1 MCELRVF
8 MNTQEIVSSIA
19 LTKLN
24 GLSLLNALLNA
35 RTLLDSLGSASEVFA
50 HRKDIVGVIP
60 DASKRL
66 VAAFDHTDEALR
78 LAEEE
83 MKFVEQKRLR
93 VLTLNDVDY
102 PQRLREC
109 EDAPLVLYYCGSANL
124 NSQRVISIVGTRKC
138 SEYGREV
145 CNNFIADLKRYYPDT
160 LIVSGLAY
168 GIDVCAHRA
177 ALDNGMSTI
186 GVLAHGLDTIYPS
199 MHRQIAADMVHRQGG
214 LLTEYGVHTTPEKG
228 NFVRR
233 NRIVAG
239 MCDACIVVES
249 SERGGSL
256 ITAELA
262 MEYNRDVFA
271 FPGRVYDEYSRGCNN
286 LIRRQQATLLTC
298 AADLLDAMG
307 WDNPLK
313 KDSKRK
319 VVQQELFPDLTD
331 EERALVNTLND
342 VDDKH
347 INQIAIDANIPY
359 SRASMILFDLEM
371 KGIVRALGGARYR
384 LVHNV

>member
-1 MCELRVF
+1 

-24 GLSLLNALLNA
+24 GLSLLNA

-60 DASKRL
+60 DASQRL

-286 LIRRQQATLLTC
+286 LIRCQQATLLTC

-331 EERALVNTLND
+331 EERALVNTLKD

-347 INQIAIDANIPY
+347 VNQIAIDANIPY

-371 KGIVRALGGARYR
+371 KGIVKALGGARYR

>member
-1 MCELRVF
+1 

-19 LTKLN
+19 LTKLK
-24 GLSLLNALLNA
+24 GLSLLNA
-35 RTLLDSLGSASEVFA
+35 RTLMDAMGSASEVFA
-50 HRKDIVGVIP
+50 HRKDIVSLIP
-60 DASKRL
+60 DASERL
-66 VAAFDHTDEALR
+66 VAAFAAVDDALK

-83 MKFVEQKRLR
+83 MKSVEQKKLR
-93 VLTLNDVDY
+93 VLTLNDEDY

-109 EDAPLVLYYCGSANL
+109 EDAPLVLYCCGNANL
-124 NSQRVISIVGTRKC
+124 NGRRIVSIVGTRKC

-177 ALDNGMSTI
+177 ALDNGMSTV

-199 MHRQIAADMVHRQGG
+199 MHRQVAADMVHQQGG
-214 LLTEYGVHTTPEKG
+214 LLTEYPLHTQIEKG

-239 MCDACIVVES
+239 LCDACIVVES

-271 FPGRVYDEYSRGCNN
+271 FPGRVYDEYSRGCNH

-298 AADLLDAMG
+298 AADFLDAMG
-307 WDNPLK
+307 WENPLAQTSK
-313 KDSKRK
+313 KK

-331 EERALVNTLND
+331 EERMLVNTLKD

-371 KGIVRALGGARYR
+371 KGVVKALGGARYR
-384 LVHNV
+384 LVHK

>member
-24 GLSLLNALLNA
+24 GLSLLNA

-145 CNNFIADLKRYYPDT
+145 CNNFIADLKRYYPDM

-331 EERALVNTLND
+331 EERALVNTLKD

-359 SRASMILFDLEM
+359 ARASMILFDLEM
-371 KGIVRALGGARYR
+371 KGIVRALGGARYKII
-384 LVHNV
+384 HNS

>member
-1 MCELRVF
+1 MD
-8 MNTQEIVSSIA
+8 TQEIISSIA
-19 LTKLN
+19 LTKLK
-24 GLSLLNALLNA
+24 GLSLLNA
-35 RTLLDSLGSASEVFA
+35 RTMLEALGSASEVFA
-50 HRKDIVGVIP
+50 HRKDIVSLIP
-60 DASKRL
+60 EASQRL
-66 VAAFDHTDEALR
+66 VSAFADVDEAMR
-78 LAEEE
+78 LAEAE
-83 MKFVEQKRLR
+83 MEFIEKKRLK
-93 VLTLNDVDY
+93 VYALLDEDY
-102 PQRLREC
+102 PQRLKEC
-109 EDAPLVLYYCGSANL
+109 EDAPLVLYGCGNFNL
-124 NSQRVISIVGTRKC
+124 NTQRIISVVGTRKC

-145 CNNFIADLKRYYPDT
+145 CNNFIADLKRYYPDA

-177 ALDNGMSTI
+177 ALDNGMSTV

-199 MHRQIAADMVHRQGG
+199 MHRQVAAEMVHQQGG
-214 LLTEYGVHTTPEKG
+214 LLTEYTTQTTPEKG

-239 MCDACIVVES
+239 LCDACIVVES

-262 MEYNRDVFA
+262 LDYNRDVFA

-286 LIRRQQATLLTC
+286 LIRHQRATLLTC

-307 WDNPLK
+307 WENPLAEA
-313 KDSKRK
+313 SKLK
-319 VVQQELFPDLTD
+319 AVQQELFPDLTD
-331 EERALVNTLND
+331 EERALVNTLKN

-371 KGIVRALGGARYR
+371 KGVVKALGGARYKIMY
-384 LVHNV
+384 H

>member
-1 MCELRVF
+1 

-24 GLSLLNALLNA
+24 GLSLLNA

-109 EDAPLVLYYCGSANL
+109 EDAPLVLYYFGSANL
-124 NSQRVISIVGTRKC
+124 NSRHIVSIVGTRKC

-319 VVQQELFPDLTD
+319 VVQRELFPDLTD
-331 EERALVNTLND
+331 EERALVNTLKD

-371 KGIVRALGGARYR
+371 KGIVKALGGARYR

>member
-24 GLSLLNALLNA
+24 GLSLLNA

-145 CNNFIADLKRYYPDT
+145 CNNFIADLKRYYPDM

-286 LIRRQQATLLTC
+286 LIRRQQATLLTGVE
-298 AADLLDAMG
+298 DLLEAMG
-307 WDNPLK
+307 WANPLATDVAK
-313 KDSKRK
+313 PRA
-319 VVQQELFPDLTD
+319 VQQELFPEIND
-331 EERALVNTLND
+331 EERALLNTLKD

-347 INQIAIDANIPY
+347 VNQIAIDSNIPY
-359 SRASMILFDLEM
+359 ARASMILFDLEM
-371 KGIVRALGGARYR
+371 KGLVKALGGARYR
-384 LVHNV
+384 LIRHS

>member
-1 MCELRVF
+1 
-8 MNTQEIVSSIA
+8 MNSQEIIAAIA
-19 LTKLN
+19 LTKLK
-24 GLSLLNALLNA
+24 GLSLLNARILMEA
-35 RTLLDSLGSASEVFA
+35 LGSASEVFV
-50 HRKDIVGVIP
+50 HRKDIVSLIP

-66 VAAFDHTDEALR
+66 VEAFADVDEAMKM
-78 LAEEE
+78 AEEE
-83 MKFVEQKRLR
+83 MAFIEQKRLK
-93 VLTLNDVDY
+93 VFTLLDEDY
-102 PQRLREC
+102 PQRLKEC

-124 NSQRVISIVGTRKC
+124 NSQRIINIVGTRKC

-177 ALDNGMSTI
+177 ALDNGMATV

-199 MHRQIAADMVHRQGG
+199 MHRKIAADMVHQQGG
-214 LLTEYGVHTTPEKG
+214 LLTEYTTHTTPEKG

-239 MCDACIVVES
+239 LCDACIVVES
-249 SERGGSL
+249 SAKGGSL

-271 FPGRVYDEYSRGCNN
+271 FPGRVYDEHSQGCNN
-286 LIRRQQATLLTC
+286 LIRRQQATLITC

-307 WDNPLK
+307 WENPLAK
-313 KDSKRK
+313 TSKPQA
-319 VVQQELFPDLTD
+319 VQQELFPDLTD
-331 EERALVNTLND
+331 EERALVNTLKS

-371 KGIVRALGGARYR
+371 KGIVKALGGARYK
-384 LVHNV
+384 LIHK

>member
-1 MCELRVF
+1 

-24 GLSLLNALLNA
+24 GLSLLNA

-319 VVQQELFPDLTD
+319 VVQRELFPDLTD
-331 EERALVNTLND
+331 EERALVNTLKD

-371 KGIVRALGGARYR
+371 KGIVKALGGARYR

>member
-1 MCELRVF
+1 

-24 GLSLLNALLNA
+24 GLSLLNA

-331 EERALVNTLND
+331 EERALVNTLKD

-371 KGIVRALGGARYR
+371 KGIVKALGGARYKIIQ
-384 LVHNV
+384 NS

>member
-1 MCELRVF
+1 
-8 MNTQEIVSSIA
+8 MNSQEIIAAIA
-19 LTKLN
+19 LTKLK
-24 GLSLLNALLNA
+24 GLSLLNARILMEA
-35 RTLLDSLGSASEVFA
+35 LGSASEVFV
-50 HRKDIVGVIP
+50 HRKDIVSLIP

-66 VAAFDHTDEALR
+66 VEAFADVDEAMKM
-78 LAEEE
+78 AEEE
-83 MKFVEQKRLR
+83 MAFIEQKRLK
-93 VLTLNDVDY
+93 VFTLLDEDY
-102 PQRLREC
+102 PQRLKEC

-124 NSQRVISIVGTRKC
+124 NSQRVINIVGTRKC

-177 ALDNGMSTI
+177 ALDNGMATV

-199 MHRQIAADMVHRQGG
+199 MHRKIAADMVHQQGG
-214 LLTEYGVHTTPEKG
+214 LLTEYTTHTTPEKG

-239 MCDACIVVES
+239 LCDACIVVES
-249 SERGGSL
+249 SAKGGSL

-271 FPGRVYDEYSRGCNN
+271 FPGRVYDEHSQGCNN
-286 LIRRQQATLLTC
+286 LIRRQQATLITC

-307 WDNPLK
+307 WENPLAK
-313 KDSKRK
+313 TSKPQA
-319 VVQQELFPDLTD
+319 VQQELFPDLTD
-331 EERALVNTLND
+331 EERALVNTLKS

-371 KGIVRALGGARYR
+371 KGIVKALGGARYK
-384 LVHNV
+384 LIHK

>member
-1 MCELRVF
+1 MD
-8 MNTQEIVSSIA
+8 TQEIISAIA
-19 LTKLN
+19 LTKLK
-24 GLSLLNALLNA
+24 GLSLLNA
-35 RTLLDSLGSASEVFA
+35 RTLLDAVGSAHEVIA
-50 HRKDIVGVIP
+50 HRKDIVGIIP
-60 DASKRL
+60 DASQRL
-66 VAAFDHTDEALR
+66 VTAFAEADAALKEAESEMQFIEQKNLKVFTLTDE
-78 LAEEE
+78 
-83 MKFVEQKRLR
+83 
-93 VLTLNDVDY
+93 DY

-109 EDAPLVLYYCGSANL
+109 EDAPLVLYYCGNANL
-124 NSQRVISIVGTRKC
+124 NAMRIISIVGTRKC

-145 CNNFIADLKRYYPDT
+145 CNNFIADLKRYYSDA

-168 GIDVCAHRA
+168 GIDICAHRA
-177 ALDNGMSTI
+177 ALENSMSTV
-186 GVLAHGLDTIYPS
+186 GVLAHGLDNIYPS
-199 MHRQIAADMVHRQGG
+199 MHRQTAADMVHQQGG
-214 LLTEYGVHTTPEKG
+214 LLTEYTTHTTPERG

-239 MCDACIVVES
+239 LCDACIVVES
-249 SERGGSL
+249 AERGGSL

-271 FPGRVYDEYSRGCNN
+271 FPGRVYDEASRGCNN

-307 WDNPLK
+307 WENPLK
-313 KDSKRK
+313 KTSKPEA
-319 VVQQELFPDLTD
+319 VQQELFPDLTD
-331 EERALVNTLND
+331 EERALVNTLKD

-371 KGIVRALGGARYR
+371 KGVVRALGGARYKIM
-384 LVHNV
+384 HH

>member
-1 MCELRVF
+1 MNSQEL
-8 MNTQEIVSSIA
+8 IAAIA
-19 LTKLN
+19 LTKLK
-24 GLSLLNALLNA
+24 GLSLLNA
-35 RTLLDSLGSASEVFA
+35 RTMMEALGSASEVFA
-50 HRKDIVGVIP
+50 HRKDIVRLIP
-60 DASKRL
+60 DASQRL
-66 VAAFDHTDEALR
+66 VSAFADTDEAMR
-78 LAEEE
+78 LAEKE
-83 MKFVEQKRLR
+83 MDFIEKKRLK
-93 VLTLNDVDY
+93 VFTLLDEDY

-109 EDAPLVLYYCGSANL
+109 EDAPLVLFACGNVNL
-124 NSQRVISIVGTRKC
+124 NAQRIISVVGTRKC

-168 GIDVCAHRA
+168 GIDICAHRA
-177 ALDNGMSTI
+177 ALDNGMPTV
-186 GVLAHGLDTIYPS
+186 GVLAHGLDTIYPA
-199 MHRQIAADMVHRQGG
+199 MHRQIAADMVHQQGG
-214 LLTEYGVHTTPEKG
+214 LLTEYTTHTTPEKG

-262 MEYNRDVFA
+262 MDYNRDVFA
-271 FPGRVYDEYSRGCNN
+271 FPGRVYDEHSIGCNN

-307 WDNPLK
+307 WENPLEK
-313 KDSKRK
+313 AAQSEA
-319 VVQQELFPDLTD
+319 VQQDLFPDLTD
-331 EERALVNTLND
+331 EERALVNTLKN

-371 KGIVRALGGARYR
+371 KGIVKALGGARYKIMR
-384 LVHNV
+384 HELLRS

>member
-8 MNTQEIVSSIA
+8 MNTQEIISSIA

-24 GLSLLNALLNA
+24 GLSLLNA

-319 VVQQELFPDLTD
+319 VVQQELFPDLTA
-331 EERALVNTLND
+331 EERALVNTLKD

-371 KGIVRALGGARYR
+371 KGIVKALGGARYR

>member
-1 MCELRVF
+1 
-8 MNTQEIVSSIA
+8 MNTQEIIAAIA
-19 LTKLN
+19 LTKLK
-24 GLSLLNALLNA
+24 GLSLLNA
-35 RTLLDSLGSASEVFA
+35 RTMLEAMGSAGEVFA
-50 HRKDIVGVIP
+50 HRKDIVCMIP
-60 DASKRL
+60 DASQRL
-66 VAAFDHTDEALR
+66 VSAFADADEAMKI
-78 LAEEE
+78 AEEE
-83 MKFVEQKRLR
+83 VEFIEKKRLK
-93 VLTLNDVDY
+93 VFTLQDEDY

-109 EDAPLVLYYCGSANL
+109 EDAPLVLYGCGNVNL
-124 NSQRVISIVGTRKC
+124 NCQRIISVVGTRKC

-177 ALDNGMSTI
+177 ALENGMATV

-199 MHRQIAADMVHRQGG
+199 MHRQIAADMVHQQGG
-214 LLTEYGVHTTPEKG
+214 LLTEYTTHTTPEKG

-239 MCDACIVVES
+239 LCDACIVVES

-307 WDNPLK
+307 WENPLK
-313 KDSKRK
+313 KASKPEAI
-319 VVQQELFPDLTD
+319 QQELFPDLTD
-331 EERALVNTLND
+331 EERALVNTLKS

-371 KGIVRALGGARYR
+371 KGVVKALGGARYK
-384 LVHNV
+384 LIHK

>member
-24 GLSLLNALLNA
+24 GLSLLNA

-177 ALDNGMSTI
+177 ALDNDMSTI

-199 MHRQIAADMVHRQGG
+199 MHRQTAADMVHRQGG

-331 EERALVNTLND
+331 EERALVNTLKD

-371 KGIVRALGGARYR
+371 KGIVKALGGARYKII
-384 LVHNV
+384 HNS

>member
-1 MCELRVF
+1 
-8 MNTQEIVSSIA
+8 MNTQEIISSIA
-19 LTKLN
+19 LTKLK
-24 GLSLLNALLNA
+24 GLSLLNA
-35 RTLLDSLGSASEVFA
+35 RTMLEALGSASEVFA
-50 HRKDIVGVIP
+50 HRKDIVSLIP
-60 DASKRL
+60 EASQRL
-66 VAAFDHTDEALR
+66 VSAFADVDEAMR
-78 LAEEE
+78 LAEAE
-83 MKFVEQKRLR
+83 MEFIEKKRLK
-93 VLTLNDVDY
+93 VYALLDEDY

-109 EDAPLVLYYCGSANL
+109 EDAPLMLYGCGNFNL
-124 NSQRVISIVGTRKC
+124 NTQRIISVVGTRKC

-145 CNNFIADLKRYYPDT
+145 CNNFIADLKRYYPDA

-177 ALDNGMSTI
+177 ALDNGMSTV

-199 MHRQIAADMVHRQGG
+199 MHRQVAAEMVHQQGG
-214 LLTEYGVHTTPEKG
+214 LLTEYTTHTTPEKG

-239 MCDACIVVES
+239 LCDACIVVES
-249 SERGGSL
+249 SQRGGSL

-271 FPGRVYDEYSRGCNN
+271 FPGRVYDEYSQGCNN
-286 LIRRQQATLLTC
+286 LIRHQRATLLTS

-307 WDNPLK
+307 WENPLERE
-313 KDSKRK
+313 SKPK
-319 VVQQELFPDLTD
+319 AVQQELFPDLSD
-331 EERALVNTLND
+331 EERALVNTLKG

-371 KGIVRALGGARYR
+371 KGVVKALGGARYK
-384 LVHNV
+384 LMYH

>member
-1 MCELRVF
+1 

-24 GLSLLNALLNA
+24 GLSLLNA

-145 CNNFIADLKRYYPDT
+145 CNNFIADLKRYYPDM

-331 EERALVNTLND
+331 EERALVNTLKD

-371 KGIVRALGGARYR
+371 KGIVKALGGARYKII
-384 LVHNV
+384 HNS

>member
-1 MCELRVF
+1 
-8 MNTQEIVSSIA
+8 MNTQETISVIA
-19 LTKLN
+19 LTKLK
-24 GLSLLNALLNA
+24 GLSLLNA
-35 RTLLDSLGSASEVFA
+35 RTMLEALGSASEVFA
-50 HRKDIVGVIP
+50 HRKDIVRLIP
-60 DASKRL
+60 DASQRL
-66 VAAFDHTDEALR
+66 VSAFADTDEAMR

-83 MKFVEQKRLR
+83 MEFIEQKRLK
-93 VLTLNDVDY
+93 VFALQDEDY

-109 EDAPLVLYYCGSANL
+109 EDAPLVLYGCGNFNL
-124 NSQRVISIVGTRKC
+124 NSQKIISVVGTRKC

-177 ALDNGMSTI
+177 ALENGMSTV
-186 GVLAHGLDTIYPS
+186 GVLAHGLDTIYPT
-199 MHRQIAADMVHRQGG
+199 MHRQIAADMVHQQGG
-214 LLTEYGVHTTPEKG
+214 LLTEYTTHTTPEKG

-239 MCDACIVVES
+239 LCDACIVVES

-262 MEYNRDVFA
+262 MDYNRDVFA
-271 FPGRVYDEYSRGCNN
+271 FPGRVYDEHSIGCNN

-307 WDNPLK
+307 WENPLEK
-313 KDSKRK
+313 AAQSEA
-319 VVQQELFPDLTD
+319 VQQDLFPDLTD
-331 EERALVNTLND
+331 EERALVNTLKN

-371 KGIVRALGGARYR
+371 KGIVKALGGARYKIMR
-384 LVHNV
+384 HELLRS

>member
-1 MCELRVF
+1 
-8 MNTQEIVSSIA
+8 MNTQEIISSIA

-24 GLSLLNALLNA
+24 GLSLLNA

>member
-1 MCELRVF
+1 
-8 MNTQEIVSSIA
+8 MNTQETISVIA
-19 LTKLN
+19 LTKLK
-24 GLSLLNALLNA
+24 GLSLLNA
-35 RTLLDSLGSASEVFA
+35 RTMMEALGSASEVFA
-50 HRKDIVGVIP
+50 HRKDIMNLIP
-60 DASKRL
+60 DASQRL
-66 VAAFDHTDEALR
+66 VAAFADSDDALR

-83 MKFVEQKRLR
+83 MDFIEKKRLK
-93 VLTLNDVDY
+93 VFTLLDEDY
-102 PQRLREC
+102 PQRLVEC
-109 EDAPLVLYYCGSANL
+109 EDAPLVLYGCGNFNL
-124 NSQRVISIVGTRKC
+124 NSQKIISVVSTRKC

-168 GIDVCAHRA
+168 GIDICAHRA
-177 ALDNGMSTI
+177 ALDNGMPTV
-186 GVLAHGLDTIYPS
+186 GVLAHGLDTIYPA
-199 MHRQIAADMVHRQGG
+199 MHRQIAADMVHQQGG
-214 LLTEYGVHTTPEKG
+214 LLTEYTTHTTPEKG

-239 MCDACIVVES
+239 LCDACIVVES

-262 MEYNRDVFA
+262 MDYNRDVFA
-271 FPGRVYDEYSRGCNN
+271 FPGRVYDEHSIGCNN

-307 WDNPLK
+307 WENPLEK
-313 KDSKRK
+313 AAQSEA
-319 VVQQELFPDLTD
+319 VQQDLFPDLTD
-331 EERALVNTLND
+331 EERALVNTLKN
-342 VDDKH
+342 VDYKH

-371 KGIVRALGGARYR
+371 KGIVKALGGARYKIMR
-384 LVHNV
+384 HELLRS

>member
-1 MCELRVF
+1 MNSQEL
-8 MNTQEIVSSIA
+8 IAAIA
-19 LTKLN
+19 LTKLK
-24 GLSLLNALLNA
+24 GLSLLNA
-35 RTLLDSLGSASEVFA
+35 RTMMEALGSASEVFA
-50 HRKDIVGVIP
+50 HRKDIVRLIP
-60 DASKRL
+60 DASQRL
-66 VAAFDHTDEALR
+66 VSAFADTDEAMR
-78 LAEEE
+78 LAEKE
-83 MKFVEQKRLR
+83 MDFIEKKRLK
-93 VLTLNDVDY
+93 VFTLLDEDY

-109 EDAPLVLYYCGSANL
+109 EDAPLVLFACGNVNL
-124 NSQRVISIVGTRKC
+124 NAQRIISVVGTRKC

-168 GIDVCAHRA
+168 GIDICAHRA
-177 ALDNGMSTI
+177 ALDNGMPTV
-186 GVLAHGLDTIYPS
+186 GVLAHGLDTIYPA
-199 MHRQIAADMVHRQGG
+199 MHRQIAADMVHQQGG
-214 LLTEYGVHTTPEKG
+214 LLTEYTTHTTPEKG

-307 WDNPLK
+307 WENPLEK
-313 KDSKRK
+313 AAQSEA
-319 VVQQELFPDLTD
+319 VQQDLFPDLTD
-331 EERALVNTLND
+331 EERALVNTLKN

-371 KGIVRALGGARYR
+371 KGIVKALGGARYKIMR
-384 LVHNV
+384 HELLRS

>member
-1 MCELRVF
+1 MF
-8 MNTQEIVSSIA
+8 
-19 LTKLN
+19 
-24 GLSLLNALLNA
+24 
-35 RTLLDSLGSASEVFA
+35 TLLDE
-50 HRKDIVGVIP
+50 
-60 DASKRL
+60 
-66 VAAFDHTDEALR
+66 
-78 LAEEE
+78 
-83 MKFVEQKRLR
+83 
-93 VLTLNDVDY
+93 DY
-102 PQRLREC
+102 PQRLKEC

-124 NSQRVISIVGTRKC
+124 NSQRVINIVGTRKC

-177 ALDNGMSTI
+177 ALDNGMATV

-199 MHRQIAADMVHRQGG
+199 MHRKIAADMVHQQGG
-214 LLTEYGVHTTPEKG
+214 LLTEYTTHTTPEKG

-239 MCDACIVVES
+239 LCDACIVVES
-249 SERGGSL
+249 SAKGGSL

-271 FPGRVYDEYSRGCNN
+271 FPGRVYDEYSQGCNN
-286 LIRRQQATLLTC
+286 LIRRQRATLITC
-298 AADLLDAMG
+298 ASDLLDAMG
-307 WDNPLK
+307 WENPLANA
-313 KDSKRK
+313 SKPK
-319 VVQQELFPDLTD
+319 AVQQELFPDLTD
-331 EERALVNTLND
+331 EERALVNTLKS

-371 KGIVRALGGARYR
+371 KGIVKALGGARYK
-384 LVHNV
+384 LIHK

>member
-1 MCELRVF
+1 
-8 MNTQEIVSSIA
+8 MNTQETISVIA
-19 LTKLN
+19 LTKLK
-24 GLSLLNALLNA
+24 GLSLLNA
-35 RTLLDSLGSASEVFA
+35 RTMMEALGSASEVFA
-50 HRKDIVGVIP
+50 HRKDIMNLIP
-60 DASKRL
+60 DASQRL
-66 VAAFDHTDEALR
+66 VAAFADSDDALR

-83 MKFVEQKRLR
+83 MDFIEKKRLK
-93 VLTLNDVDY
+93 VFTLLDEDY
-102 PQRLREC
+102 PQRLVEC
-109 EDAPLVLYYCGSANL
+109 EDAPLVLFACGNVNL
-124 NSQRVISIVGTRKC
+124 NAQRIISVVGTRKC

-168 GIDVCAHRA
+168 GIDICAHRA
-177 ALDNGMSTI
+177 ALDNGMPTV
-186 GVLAHGLDTIYPS
+186 GVLAHGLDTIYPA
-199 MHRQIAADMVHRQGG
+199 MHRQIA
-214 LLTEYGVHTTPEKG
+214 KG

-271 FPGRVYDEYSRGCNN
+271 FPGRVYDEHSIGCNN

-307 WDNPLK
+307 WENPLEK
-313 KDSKRK
+313 AAQSEA
-319 VVQQELFPDLTD
+319 VQQDLFPDLTD
-331 EERALVNTLND
+331 EERALVNTLKN

-371 KGIVRALGGARYR
+371 KGIVKALGGARYKIMR
-384 LVHNV
+384 HELLRS